1 MKASCIENI
10 RPGDRIIFSGPN
22 SISPNRDGLVVGVL
36 NLPTYSYPNS
46 NDLNYWFV
54 VTLPSR
60 CQFSSS
66 DRDIVSQIKRSYPS
80 YLKDH
85 FLENWHLAKN
95 YKFISPTPYNFG
107 VGDRTQ
113 FYRIVKNKGLPA
125 TAELA

>member
-22 SISPNRDGLVVGVL
+22 SISPDRDGLVVGVL
-36 NLPTYSYPNS
+36 NLPPYSVDP
-46 NDLNYWFV
+46 NYWFI

-66 DRDIVSQIKRSYPS
+66 DKDIVSQIERSYPS

-107 VGDRTQ
+107 VGDKTQ
-113 FYRIVKNKGLPA
+113 FYRIVKNKSLPA